1 MMKKGFAEVCGNVFH
16 GTSLAFSL
24 VGEAANGKDALNL
37 VIKHRPDLIITDIRM
52 PEMDGL
58 ALLEVIRSLSIHSLA
73 IIISGYN
80 DFQYAQ
86 QAIRYG
92 VSDYLLKPIDENEL
106 YECILNCKKKLNLA
120 DSTAQKDVQE
130 GDKAK
135 NNLIVKHVMEY
146 IDTHYNQNIGLA
158 DVANAVAVHPN
169 YLSSLFTRVMGE
181 RFSEYLGR
189 MRIEKSKA
197 LLLRPQLKIYEVAEM
212 VGYSDYRWFSKL
224 FKYYVGMSP
233 LDYRNHR
240 LSK

>member
-1 MMKKGFAEVCGNVFH
+1 M
-16 GTSLAFSL
+16 
-24 VGEAANGKDALNL
+24 
-37 VIKHRPDLIITDIRM
+37 
-52 PEMDGL
+52 
-58 ALLEVIRSLSIHSLA
+58 
-73 IIISGYN
+73 
-80 DFQYAQ
+80 
-86 QAIRYG
+86 
-92 VSDYLLKPIDENEL
+92 
-106 YECILNCKKKLNLA
+106 
-120 DSTAQKDVQE
+120 QE

-135 NNLIVKHVMEY
+135 NNLIIKHVIEY
-146 IDTHYNQNIGLA
+146 IDTHYNQNIGLT

-189 MRIEKSKA
+189 MRIEKANA

-240 LSK
+240 LSNKTK